1 MVKDEEK
8 RKILEA
14 LIYLMEPYRIEA
26 MQRYLSEIPKNR
38 ELTRKICDLADTL
51 VCQQLNQE
59 QKALFNDLMATM
71 QDLHDVQLSAI
82 YTAGIIDGVV
92 FLKDQGLLDKV
103 IANI

>member
-38 ELTRKICDLADTL
+38 ELTRKIFTILRNYMRVIKSLRYPFRIT
-51 VCQQLNQE
+51 
-59 QKALFNDLMATM
+59 FRRY
-71 QDLHDVQLSAI
+71 I
-82 YTAGIIDGVV
+82 YIFFPI
-92 FLKDQGLLDKV
+92 KC
-103 IANI
+103 